1 MVHPVE
7 RIRGSYSRSL
17 SGKCIVLGITGSVAA
32 YKAIDTARWLI
43 RRGARVVTVAT
54 QPALELLGAKL
65 LEWATGERVVSDLT
79 GEVEHISLSWE
90 CDLMLVAPATIS
102 TMAKIAYGIADNPV
116 ALTAISMLGQGKPVI
131 VAPAMHESMM
141 RSSQYE
147 EVEALLARRG
157 VTIIP
162 PKVEEG
168 VAKYPDPSFIARVAS
183 SVALRGRDLAG
194 SRILVTAGP
203 TREWIDPVRYISNP
217 SSGLMGLEVAL
228 EAYARGAEVDIV
240 YGVTSWEPP
249 HVLKAWH
256 AETTEEMAEK
266 VAELT
271 GSTRYDAIVAAAAP
285 LDFRPEKKA
294 GEKIRSGVTLELKLV
309 PTPKV
314 LEAIRF
320 RPKILVAYAAETT
333 SEVDRLIESARAKLE
348 KYQADLVVA
357 NVVGSG
363 DVGFSSKYVKAVLV
377 EPGGF
382 KVLDKILKEDLARL
396 LMDHVASRLR
406 VANP

>member
-1 MVHPVE
+1 
-7 RIRGSYSRSL
+7 
-17 SGKCIVLGITGSVAA
+17 
-32 YKAIDTARWLI
+32 
-43 RRGARVVTVAT
+43 
-54 QPALELLGAKL
+54 
-65 LEWATGERVVSDLT
+65 
-79 GEVEHISLSWE
+79 
-90 CDLMLVAPATIS
+90 
-102 TMAKIAYGIADNPV
+102 
-116 ALTAISMLGQGKPVI
+116 
-131 VAPAMHESMM
+131 
-141 RSSQYE
+141 
-147 EVEALLARRG
+147 ALLARRG

-183 SVALRGRDLAG
+183 SVALRGRDLVG

-249 HVLKAWH
+249 HVLRAWH
-256 AETTEEMAEK
+256 TETTEEMAEK

-294 GEKIRSGVTLELKLV
+294 GEKIRSGITLELKLV